1 MPDRKISS
9 VVILKVTSG
18 SRITIPNGIVSDLGI
33 RKGDLVYARFE
44 RVDVPD
50 LPYAGRLIM
59 PGETMGTIDV
69 HLQPGP

>member
-33 RKGDLVYARFE
+33 RKGDLVYARFG

-50 LPYAGRLIM
+50 LPYAGRLVM
-59 PGETMGTIDV
+59 PGETPGSIDV
-69 HLQPGP
+69 NIQSGP